1 MGRIRPLDQELVS
14 LISAGEVIEG
24 PFSVVKE
31 LIENALDAGATMI
44 DVAIEEG
51 GIKKISVSDNGHGI
65 LHEDCAICLERH
77 STSKIR
83 SREDIEA
90 IGTYGF
96 RGEALASMAA
106 VAEMRIITRAKEEDI
121 GTEVISRPGARPTIR
136 EASRP
141 VGSTVEVM
149 DLFARIPARRK
160 HLAGPKVEAQR
171 VIDVVMRHAA
181 VRNDVGFRLVRDGEV
196 VLECPRGQRSEDRL
210 LYLWGSQISRALVR
224 VDHSRM
230 GVRVTG
236 FVVRPPY
243 SRGNRSREYFS
254 VLKRPIED
262 QRLSRA
268 VENGYST
275 LLMRGRY
282 PACLIDIEVDL
293 RDVDVNVH
301 PTKREVRMSNMDT
314 VLRVVEEAVRRALSQ
329 DRPPDVSADLDEYL
343 TTVRDGSHETHVA
356 AFPPTRQPNVTTAH
370 PRLTEEVPLAGPS
383 PRGPPTE
390 PAVVDELGGTF
401 RIVGQIHN
409 LYILL
414 EFEDALVIIDQHAAH
429 ERVMYERL
437 RKEVNEGH
445 VSVQE
450 LLEPMVVQMGPDEVH
465 NLLSLSDMLQAVGF
479 DIGPFGDRE
488 IVIRAVPEILGRHAR
503 PEDLTALVDELVEV
517 GSRTPTEHFMDE
529 IVKVTACH
537 SAIRAGRPLNEREIR
552 GLLEEMAETPNRYN
566 CPHGR
571 PTMIRISSAEL
582 ERRFKRT
589 T

>member
-51 GIKKISVSDNGHGI
+51 GIKRISVSDNGHGI
-65 LHEDCAICLERH
+65 LHEDCAICLERY

-83 SREDIEA
+83 SRDDIEA

-106 VAEMRIITRAKEEDI
+106 VAEMRIITRANEEDI
-121 GTEVISRPGARPTIR
+121 GTEVISRPGARPIIR

-141 VGSTVEVM
+141 VGTTVEVM
-149 DLFARIPARRK
+149 DLFARVPARRK
-160 HLAGPKVEAQR
+160 HLAGPKVEGQR

-181 VRNDVGFRLVRDGEV
+181 VRNDVGFRLVRDGEI
-196 VLECPRGQRSEDRL
+196 VLDCPQGQRPEDRL

-224 VDHSRM
+224 VDHSRA
-230 GVRVTG
+230 GIKVTG

-254 VLKRPIED
+254 VLRRPIED

-329 DRPPDVSADLDEYL
+329 DRPPDVSAELDEYL
-343 TTVRDGSHETHVA
+343 AEVRDSSHEAQTDA
-356 AFPPTRQPNVTTAH
+356 SPPAEQPGVTTAH
-370 PRLTEEVPLAGPS
+370 PRLTEEVPLTGPGS
-383 PRGPPTE
+383 RGLPTE
-390 PAVVDELGGTF
+390 LVVVDELGGWF

-437 RKEVNEGH
+437 RKEVNEGC

-450 LLEPMVVQMGPDEVH
+450 LLEPMVLQMGP
-465 NLLSLSDMLQAVGF
+465 
-479 DIGPFGDRE
+479 
-488 IVIRAVPEILGRHAR
+488 
-503 PEDLTALVDELVEV
+503 
-517 GSRTPTEHFMDE
+517 
-529 IVKVTACH
+529 
-537 SAIRAGRPLNEREIR
+537 
-552 GLLEEMAETPNRYN
+552 
-566 CPHGR
+566 
-571 PTMIRISSAEL
+571 
-582 ERRFKRT
+582 
-589 T
+589 